1 MIISFMFIRYLYN
14 AVVHLRYCSN
24 IAYQHIEQLM
34 KWQEED
40 RSLMVKI
47 IANGKDIIEFNN
59 KLIKDNENLRKTLE
73 QKSK

>member
-1 MIISFMFIRYLYN
+1 MMIAFTFIRYLCKF
-14 AVVHLRYCSN
+14 AAHLKYCSE
-24 IAYQHIEQLM
+24 ITYQHIEQLK

-59 KLIKDNENLRKTLE
+59 KLIKDNENLRKTPE
-73 QKSK
+73 QKI